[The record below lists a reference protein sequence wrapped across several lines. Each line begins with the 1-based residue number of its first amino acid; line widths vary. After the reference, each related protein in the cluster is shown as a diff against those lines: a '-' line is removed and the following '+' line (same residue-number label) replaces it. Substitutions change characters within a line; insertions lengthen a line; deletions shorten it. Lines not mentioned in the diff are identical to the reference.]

1 MQSGS
6 IDLGGEVLE
15 FSSEVET
22 RVVVEDL
29 VRAQTEVGTSSSLGP
44 TITRK
49 LDPQN
54 VNDNCMVCLAHNE
67 QI

>member
-1 MQSGS
+1 
-6 IDLGGEVLE
+6 LE

-22 RVVVEDL
+22 RVVVQDL